1 MKNKEELKKEIDAM
15 SNSFSLIVMEDW
27 QIESMLK
34 QFAITVQ
41 LYQEMVN
48 KNYKL
53 SSKENDL
60 LKKVTK

>member
-1 MKNKEELKKEIDAM
+1 MKNKDELKREIDAM
-15 SNSFSLIVMEDW
+15 ANSFKLVVMEDW

-41 LYQEMVN
+41 LYQRIVN
-48 KNYKL
+48 DNYKL
-53 SSKENDL
+53 SPKENDL